1 MDNIIMQARRIKESN
16 PELTF
21 EECKQIASELIIE
34 WSNEDT
40 LEEINES

>member
-1 MDNIIMQARRIKESN
+1 MNDLILQAKRIQETN

-21 EECKQIASELIIE
+21 EECKQIASELILE
-34 WSNEDT
+34 WTDENT